1 MSLPPSSHHGS
12 QATSAQPRAVGDSI
26 SYADTLL
33 VTCDHVYEVQDSL
46 PFDDDEPA
54 AKRAKVE
61 TRATAEERIALQLAQ
76 GESRIDSAAA
86 SAASAAPAA
95 PAAPALIA
103 NTELLPQRAERV
115 LNVQS
120 MLEGAREFLI
130 DGLRGGAQTCNSEDW
145 LRTCVGLAELDRLLL
160 SY

>member
-12 QATSAQPRAVGDSI
+12 QATSAQPRDVGDSI

-33 VTCDHVYEVQDSL
+33 VTCDHVYEVQESL

-76 GESRIDSAAA
+76 GESRIDSARA
-86 SAASAAPAA
+86 SASSAA

-130 DGLRGGAQTCNSEDW
+130 DGLMGAQTTSSEDW
-145 LRTCVGLAELDRLLL
+145 LRTCVGLAEMDRLLL
-160 SY
+160 SYL